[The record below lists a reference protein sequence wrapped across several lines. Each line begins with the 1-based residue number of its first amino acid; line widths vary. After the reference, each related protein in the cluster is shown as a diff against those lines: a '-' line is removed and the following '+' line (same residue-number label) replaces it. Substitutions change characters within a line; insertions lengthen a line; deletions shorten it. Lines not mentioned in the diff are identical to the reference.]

1 MPTLLRAWPAIH
13 AATGARLR
21 LIGTDPLQYRLLHA
35 RLRFDESGIDV
46 LGIVTNEVRTH
57 ELLRAKAS
65 ITPALGGES
74 FGLVLAEA
82 FACATPAVASDIP
95 GYAAVATP
103 EAAMLVPPS
112 DPDALSGRGDRPALG
127 REASRRDGPRGA
139 RACARQLRVGRHRA
153 AARRGLRG
161 GRRVKSRW
169 LMVSAFVLFFGVA
182 IALVVWHGPDWTAVH
197 DAFTAVSWPWVAVA
211 IGLNLLSVVARSI
224 SWDTCIEQ
232 SIEPPHPKYPLVFSA
247 FCVGLFAN
255 AVLPGRVG
263 EIARAAVLRR
273 RMPGRQGHD
282 RDADRIG
289 VRAPHVRSLP
299 DGDARRLGA
308 ARGRDPAVGVPDD
321 RARDRDRRA
330 AVRRPRSCSRGA
342 STASSRA
349 SARLRLLLARARQG
363 LAIMRKPVPALKAT
377 AFQYAGWF
385 CQLLAV
391 WAAMK
396 AFQIDE
402 PLAAAGLVL
411 VLMNV
416 ATIVPLWPGNVGL
429 VQVAVATPL
438 VNYGIAYAHGIAF
451 GIGLQA
457 IEASVGIGIGLV
469 FLAREGL
476 SFATLR
482 DMEDRDEDTL
492 EDVTP
497 VDHEPARSRVAG

>member
-1 MPTLLRAWPAIH
+1 MRSKWAVFAALVALL
-13 AATGARLR
+13 
-21 LIGTDPLQYRLLHA
+21 
-35 RLRFDESGIDV
+35 
-46 LGIVTNEVRTH
+46 
-57 ELLRAKAS
+57 
-65 ITPALGGES
+65 
-74 FGLVLAEA
+74 
-82 FACATPAVASDIP
+82 AVA
-95 GYAAVATP
+95 A
-103 EAAMLVPPS
+103 
-112 DPDALSGRGDRPALG
+112 
-127 REASRRDGPRGA
+127 
-139 RACARQLRVGRHRA
+139 
-153 AARRGLRG
+153 
-161 GRRVKSRW
+161 
-169 LMVSAFVLFFGVA
+169 
-182 IALVVWHGPDWTAVH
+182 ALVVWRGPDWHAVH

-211 IGLNLLSVVARSI
+211 IGLNLLSVVARSF
-224 SWDTCIEQ
+224 SWDTCIKQ
-232 SIEPPHPKYPLVFSA
+232 SIEPPHPEYPLVFSA

-273 RMPGRQGHD
+273 RMPGRKGTTATLIGSVFAHRMFD
-282 RDADRIG
+282 LFPTITLVVWVLIAADIPTWAYLTLGIAIGIG
-289 VRAPHVRSLP
+289 VLLFATAVVLAHRQHRELDSL
-299 DGDARRLGA
+299 GSIRQ
-308 ARGRDPAVGVPDD
+308 
-321 RARDRDRRA
+321 
-330 AVRRPRSCSRGA
+330 
-342 STASSRA
+342 
-349 SARLRLLLARARQG
+349 LLARARQG
-363 LAIMRKPVPALKAT
+363 LAIMRKPVAALKAT

-391 WAAMK
+391 WAAMR

-457 IEASVGIGIGLV
+457 IEACVGIGIGLV

-482 DMEDRDEDTL
+482 HMEDRDEDTL

-497 VDHEPARSRVAG
+497 VEHERARSRVAG